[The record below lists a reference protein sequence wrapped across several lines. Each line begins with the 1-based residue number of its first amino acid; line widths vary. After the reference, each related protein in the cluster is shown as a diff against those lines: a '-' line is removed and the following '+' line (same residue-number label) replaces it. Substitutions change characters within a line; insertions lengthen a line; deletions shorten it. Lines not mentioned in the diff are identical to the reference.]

1 MAEDFTVSS
10 PSGNIQATVTLDSG
24 KLTYRVTKDGR
35 LLVTDSPLGLK
46 TAAVDMTEGLSL
58 VSSITAEVDDSYT
71 LPVGKQSQY
80 RDHCNVLSVLTEKN
94 NLRQTVQ
101 FRLYDDGFAF
111 RYVIPKYGSNVKV
124 ILTGEASRVKM
135 NTFSD
140 CLAFDF
146 RGNIQDPD
154 YPYEGRYTK
163 YTTWASLVA

>member
-1 MAEDFTVSS
+1 
-10 PSGNIQATVTLDSG
+10 
-24 KLTYRVTKDGR
+24 
-35 LLVTDSPLGLK
+35 
-46 TAAVDMTEGLSL
+46 MTEGLSL

-124 ILTGEASRVKM
+124 ILTGEASRVKK
-135 NTFSD
+135 NTYTDS
-140 CLAFDF
+140 LALYI
-146 RGNIQDPD
+146 RRNIQEPD
-154 YPYEGRYTK
+154 
-163 YTTWASLVA
+163 

>member
-1 MAEDFTVSS
+1 MKRQCALLCAGLLLSAGTVMAEDFTVSS

-80 RDHCNVLSVLTEKN
+80 RDH
-94 NLRQTVQ
+94 
-101 FRLYDDGFAF
+101 
-111 RYVIPKYGSNVKV
+111 
-124 ILTGEASRVKM
+124 
-135 NTFSD
+135 
-140 CLAFDF
+140 
-146 RGNIQDPD
+146 
-154 YPYEGRYTK
+154 
-163 YTTWASLVA
+163 